1 MHHEF
6 SVRLEIAYAAE
17 SLKVGGANSCYFMGT
32 VSIWGVGASG
42 GIPPRKISAI

>member
-32 VSIWGVGASG
+32 VSIRGVGGVWGNTSQEM
-42 GIPPRKISAI
+42 SAI